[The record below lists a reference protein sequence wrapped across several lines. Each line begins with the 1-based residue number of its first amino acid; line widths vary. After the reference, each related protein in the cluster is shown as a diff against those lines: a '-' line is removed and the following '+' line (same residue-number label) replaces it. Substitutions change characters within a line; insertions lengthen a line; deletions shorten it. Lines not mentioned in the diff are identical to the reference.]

1 VNEDP
6 IQRAIDVKAR
16 HEADLMRKANVLSVG
31 VGYREK
37 QGQLT
42 DEVVL
47 VVSVTHKVPRSKLP
61 PQDIVPPVIEGIP
74 VDVRETGTMRAL

>member
-1 VNEDP
+1 MNEDL

-31 VGYREK
+31 VGYRKER
-37 QGQLT
+37 GHLT

>member
-31 VGYREK
+31 VGYRETR
-37 QGQLT
+37 GRPT
-42 DEVVL
+42 DEIVL
-47 VVSVTHKVPRSKLP
+47 VVSVTQKVPRSKLP

-74 VDVRETGTMRAL
+74 VDVREAGTMWAL